1 MEKIKESIRERI
13 KAFGVKLEEFTDIV
27 VQDQNTLKK
36 KIDELFK
43 TKNLIHSDL
52 LKIKE
57 IDS

>member
-43 TKNLIHSDL
+43 TKTAIHNDL